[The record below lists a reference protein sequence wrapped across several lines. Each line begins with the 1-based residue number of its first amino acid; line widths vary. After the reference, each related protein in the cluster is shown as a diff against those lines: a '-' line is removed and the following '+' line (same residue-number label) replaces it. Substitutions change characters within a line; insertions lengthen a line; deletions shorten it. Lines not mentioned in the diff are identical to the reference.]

1 MRQGIYTLLTI
12 FVLATLLAGCGGNNA
27 GDETL
32 PEPHAL
38 LEESVTQLE
47 QVSSLELEID
57 TSGYPVTL
65 DLELDL
71 PEDVP
76 LFFYYAHGLFQA
88 PDRLSASIQ
97 FGLGAV
103 TTMAEM
109 IILGHDHYFRGD
121 LLTANR
127 WINAELIPGFSPD
140 LLFSSEI
147 GIPHALKAITQLEM
161 VGRQRLRGREV
172 YYLRGAVQA
181 SAIYA
186 LTFGLM
192 RTTEGEL
199 KIEIYVGTKDWRVMQ
214 LTLVEPPPAD
224 AGTDEPTVWK
234 ISFLNYN
241 AEVNITAPSM
251 GAEEG

>member
-1 MRQGIYTLLTI
+1 MRQGLYALLTI
-12 FVLATLLAGCGGNNA
+12 LVLATLLTGCGGKDA
-27 GDETL
+27 ADEPL
-32 PEPHAL
+32 PDPQAL
-38 LEESVTQLE
+38 LQKSVAELE
-47 QVSSLELEID
+47 QASSLELEID

-71 PEDVP
+71 PQDIP
-76 LFFYYAHGLFQA
+76 LVFYYAHGLFQA
-88 PDRLSASIQ
+88 PDRLSATIQ

-127 WINAELIPGFSPD
+127 WLNAELIPGFSPD
-140 LLFSSEI
+140 LLFSNEI

-161 VGRQRLRGREV
+161 IGRQRLRGREV

-199 KIEIYVGTKDWRVMQ
+199 RIEVYVGTKDWRVLQ
-214 LTLVEPPPAD
+214 LTLTEPPPQDAD
-224 AGTDEPTVWK
+224 TDEPTIWK

-241 AEVNITAPSM
+241 QEVNITAPSLDD
-251 GAEEG
+251 GEG

>member
-1 MRQGIYTLLTI
+1 MRRGLHALLTI
-12 FVLATLLAGCGGNNA
+12 VVLAALLAGCGG
-27 GDETL
+27 GDSADEPL

-38 LEESVTQLE
+38 LQKSVAELE
-47 QVSSLELEID
+47 QASSLEMEID
-57 TSGYPVTL
+57 TSGYPVII

-71 PEDVP
+71 PQDIP
-76 LFFYYAHGLFQA
+76 LFFYYAHGVFQA
-88 PDRLSASIQ
+88 PDRLSATIQ

-127 WINAELIPGFSPD
+127 WLNAELIPGFSPD
-140 LLFSSEI
+140 LLFSNEI
-147 GIPHALKAITQLEM
+147 GIPRALKAITQLEM

-199 KIEIYVGTKDWRVMQ
+199 KIEIYIGTKDWRVVQ
-214 LTLVEPPPAD
+214 LTLTEPPPAD
-224 AGTDEPTVWK
+224 ANTDEPTIWQ
-234 ISFLNYN
+234 ISFLSYN
-241 AEVNITAPSM
+241 KAVNITAPSLA
-251 GAEEG
+251 GQEG

>member
-1 MRQGIYTLLTI
+1 MRQGLYVLST
-12 FVLATLLAGCGGNNA
+12 FAVLATLLVGCGGNSSA
-27 GDETL
+27 DDTL
-32 PEPHAL
+32 PEPYTL
-38 LEESVTQLE
+38 LQKSVAQLE

-71 PEDVP
+71 PEDIP
-76 LFFYYAHGLFQA
+76 LFFYYAHGVFQA
-88 PDRLSASIQ
+88 PNRLSATIQ

-127 WINAELIPGFSPD
+127 WLNAELIPGFSPD
-140 LLFSSEI
+140 LLFSDEI
-147 GIPHALKAITQLEM
+147 GIPHALRAITRLEM

-199 KIEIYVGTKDWRVMQ
+199 KIEVYIGTKDWRVAQ

-224 AGTDEPTVWK
+224 ANTDEPTIWK

-241 AEVNITAPSM
+241 AEVNITAPSLD
-251 GAEEG
+251 GEEG